1 MKVRVVRDW
10 RTKARTVR
18 VTLTGR
24 ETLNYAL
31 AERLKHTDLPFC
43 RLSNIR

>member
-10 RTKARTVR
+10 HTKARTVR

-31 AERLKHTDLPFC
+31 AERLKHTDLPFFFFF
-43 RLSNIR
+43 